1 MAERPAAL
9 VWING
14 RRSDAAGPHISAFDR
29 GYMRADG
36 LFETLRAYDG
46 VAACLERHM
55 NRLRRG
61 AAVLGIPVPDTAQAT
76 IAEAARESATAGWRE
91 AAVRLSLSRGVG
103 DLTMVPAPG
112 AEPMVVVS
120 ATALTS
126 QASAA
131 LYERGIAL
139 HIAAGTR
146 NEQSVTA
153 GLKTL
158 GYAEAVIAFN
168 AARAAGFDEAL
179 FLDTDS
185 HVSEATT
192 ANVFAVRDGKLS
204 TPPVTC
210 GILEGITRAL
220 VLEIAPRAGITAA
233 EEILILR
240 DLEDADEVFITSSV
254 RELMP
259 VTRIG
264 PHPVGGG
271 APGPVYKKLHELFR
285 EVIRKCA

>member
-1 MAERPAAL
+1 MPDPL

-14 RRSDAAGPHISAFDR
+14 RRMDAGGPHISAFDR

-46 VAACLERHM
+46 VPACLQRHM
-55 NRLRRG
+55 ARLRRG
-61 AAVLGIPVPDTAQAT
+61 AEVIGIAVPAGVDQT
-76 IAEAARESATAGWRE
+76 IAEASEAAAAAGWRD
-91 AAVRLSLSRGVG
+91 AAVRLSISRGVG
-103 DLTMVPAPG
+103 DLTMMPVAG
-112 AEPMVVVS
+112 AETTAVVS
-120 ATALTS
+120 ATPLTT

-139 HIAAGTR
+139 HVAAGTR

-158 GYAEAVIAFN
+158 AYTEAVIAFN

-179 FLDTDS
+179 FLDTQG

-192 ANVFAVRDGKLS
+192 ANVFVVIGGRLR
-204 TPPVTC
+204 TPPPGC
-210 GILEGITRAL
+210 GILVGITRAI
-220 VLEIAPRAGITAA
+220 VLELAAAHGISAA
-233 EEILILR
+233 EEIVELAE
-240 DLEDADEVFITSSV
+240 LEDADEVFITSSV

-264 PHPVGGG
+264 AHRITSGS
-271 APGPVYKKLHELFR
+271 PGLVYRKLHDLYGKAIR
-285 EVIRKCA
+285 ECA